1 MLLDLNQYAIDR
13 RNINLGQGIEFLNQM
28 DDYLINLLRVH
39 TINLTIQVTW
49 KQLLLKS
56 IDYKQI
62 ITNNKLI
69 NI

>member
-49 KQLLLKS
+49 KQVLLKS

>member
-39 TINLTIQVTW
+39 TINLTIQVT
-49 KQLLLKS
+49 
-56 IDYKQI
+56 
-62 ITNNKLI
+62 
-69 NI
+69 